1 MNTNISNYRV
11 QRALILNATKIAWWE
26 SRIDAARKSHW
37 RSVMVNRLIKS
48 GFITEGWAAS
58 LGIAP
63 CEFYKILEEL
73 IKNMRLKWEKL
84 ADGTVKF
91 NYMGVK

>member
-11 QRALILNATKIAWWE
+11 QRALILNAPKIAWRE
-26 SRIDAARKSHW
+26 SKIDAARKSRW

-58 LGIAP
+58 LGIVP

-73 IKNMRLKWEKL
+73 IKIMRIKWEKL